1 MHGLPRLTL
10 ANNRMVTTRE
20 TPPRWRAEQ
29 PPASCGGGR
38 PPPASID
45 RRQGGRREASTCLT
59 SPPVTLTRKE
69 SRLAHGPYL
78 KLRAR
83 SVGPVS
89 LVSSLP
95 GKTKQSSSSSLR
107 RPSLAL
113 SVLNPSEFLEP
124 SSSTRS
130 LTLRASSAT
139 TAMKTKTTSRFVPAP
154 KLRLPS
160 LSPYYWIISV
170 LRK

>member
-59 SPPVTLTRKE
+59 SPPVTLTLKE
-69 SRLAHGPYL
+69 SRLAH
-78 KLRAR
+78 
-83 SVGPVS
+83 GPVS

-95 GKTKQSSSSSLR
+95 GKTKQSSSSLR

-160 LSPYYWIISV
+160 LSPFYWIISV